1 MKVLIVSTCS
11 DKLSE
16 REFVNPIVNQI
27 DSSIEYKI
35 CNIINAEKLS
45 AKFDKIIICGTA
57 VADNE
62 YLLNNFEW
70 LKDFNKPVLGIC
82 SGIQIIAKT
91 FGGVIVPK
99 KEIGMV
105 EVKGNLFEK
114 KKFNAYALHTNGIS
128 KLSEFNILA
137 RSKKSVQAIKHKSK
151 EIYGV
156 MFHPEVRNE
165 WVISE
170 FIKI

>member
-1 MKVLIVSTCS
+1 MKVLIVSTCAE
-11 DKLSE
+11 KLNELECVS
-16 REFVNPIVNQI
+16 PIVNLI
-27 DSSIEYKI
+27 GDDVDYEVTDIE
-35 CNIINAEKLS
+35 NSEKMS
-45 AKFDKIIICGTA
+45 VKFDKIIICGTA
-57 VADNE
+57 VADNK
-62 YLLNNFEW
+62 YLEDNFEW
-70 LKDFNKPVLGIC
+70 LKDFDKPVLGIC

-91 FGGVIVPK
+91 FGGEIVPK

-105 EVKGNLFEK
+105 EVKGNLFGQ
-114 KKFNAYALHTNGIS
+114 KKFKAYALHTNGIS
-128 KLSEFNILA
+128 KLSEFKILA

-170 FIKI
+170 FIKT

>member
-11 DKLSE
+11 EKLNE
-16 REFVNPIVNQI
+16 LEFVNPIVNLVGKKVDYEI
-27 DSSIEYKI
+27 V
-35 CNIINAEKLS
+35 NISDAEKKS
-45 AKFDKIIICGTA
+45 VKFDKVIICGTA
-57 VADNE
+57 VADND
-62 YLLNNFEW
+62 YLENNFEW
-70 LKDFNKPVLGIC
+70 LKDLNKPVLGIC

-91 FGGVIVPK
+91 FGGVIIPK

-105 EVKGNLFEK
+105 EVKGELFGQ
-114 KKFNAYALHTNGIS
+114 KKFKAYALHTNGVS
-128 KLSEFNILA
+128 KLSEFKILA

>member
-1 MKVLIVSTCS
+1 
-11 DKLSE
+11 LSE
-16 REFVNPIVNQI
+16 LEFLNPIVNLI
-27 DSSIEYKI
+27 GKTVDYELT
-35 CNIINAEKLS
+35 NISNAEKKS
-45 AKFDKIIICGTA
+45 VGVDKIIICGTA
-57 VADNE
+57 VADND
-62 YLLNNFEW
+62 YLQNNFEW

-91 FGGVIVPK
+91 FGGVIIPK

-105 EVKGNLFEK
+105 EIKGELFGQ
-114 KKFNAYALHTNGIS
+114 KKFKAYALHTNGIS
-128 KLSEFNILA
+128 KLSKFKILA
-137 RSKKSVQAIKHKSK
+137 RSKKSIQAIKHKSK

-165 WVISE
+165 WIINE

>member
-1 MKVLIVSTCS
+1 MKLLIVSTCS

-27 DSSIEYKI
+27 DSSVEYEI
-35 CNIINAEKLS
+35 CNITNVEKMS
-45 AKFDKIIICGTA
+45 SKFDKIIICGTA
-57 VADNE
+57 LEDNE
-62 YLLNNFEW
+62 YLLENFEW
-70 LKDFNKPVLGIC
+70 LKDTKKSVLGIC
-82 SGIQIIAKT
+82 SGIQIIVKT

-105 EVKGNLFEK
+105 EVKGNLFGQN
-114 KKFNAYALHTNGIS
+114 KFKAYALHTNGIS
-128 KLSEFNILA
+128 KLSEFEILA

-156 MFHPEVRNE
+156 MFHPEVRND

-170 FIKI
+170 FIKT

>member
-1 MKVLIVSTCS
+1 
-11 DKLSE
+11 
-16 REFVNPIVNQI
+16 
-27 DSSIEYKI
+27 
-35 CNIINAEKLS
+35 
-45 AKFDKIIICGTA
+45 
-57 VADNE
+57 
-62 YLLNNFEW
+62 
-70 LKDFNKPVLGIC
+70 LKDLNKPVLGIC
-82 SGIQIIAKT
+82 SGIQIIAKA
-91 FGGVIVPK
+91 FGGVIIPK

-105 EVKGNLFEK
+105 EVKGELFGQ
-114 KKFNAYALHTNGIS
+114 KKFKAYALHTNGIS
-128 KLSEFNILA
+128 KLSEFKILA

>member
-1 MKVLIVSTCS
+1 MKVLIVSTCAE
-11 DKLSE
+11 KLNE
-16 REFVNPIVNQI
+16 LEFVNPIVNLI
-27 DSSIEYKI
+27 GKNVDYELA
-35 CNIINAEKLS
+35 NISNAEKKS
-45 AKFDKIIICGTA
+45 VGADKIIICGTSI
-57 VADNE
+57 ADND
-62 YLLNNFEW
+62 YLQNNFEW
-70 LKDFNKPVLGIC
+70 LQDFNKPVLGIC

-91 FGGVIVPK
+91 FDGVIIPK

-105 EVKGNLFEK
+105 EVKGNLFDQ
-114 KKFNAYALHTNGIS
+114 KKFEAYALHTNGIS
-128 KLSEFNILA
+128 KLSSFKILA

-170 FIKI
+170 FIKA

>member
-11 DKLSE
+11 EKLSE
-16 REFVNPIVNQI
+16 REFVNPIVNRI
-27 DSSIEYKI
+27 DEMVEWKVVSIDDS
-35 CNIINAEKLS
+35 EKMS

-70 LKDFNKPVLGIC
+70 LKETKKPVLGIC

-105 EVKGNLFEK
+105 EVKGNLFGK

-128 KLSEFNILA
+128 KLSEFKILA
-137 RSKKSVQAIKHKSK
+137 RSKKSVQVIKHKSK

-165 WVISE
+165 WVLDE
-170 FIKI
+170 FIKA

>member
-1 MKVLIVSTCS
+1 MKVLIVSTCAE
-11 DKLSE
+11 KLNE
-16 REFVNPIVNQI
+16 LEFVNPIVNLI
-27 DSSIEYKI
+27 SGDVDYEVADTT
-35 CNIINAEKLS
+35 NAEKMS

-57 VADNE
+57 VADNK
-62 YLLNNFEW
+62 YLEDKFEW
-70 LKDFNKPVLGIC
+70 LKDFDKPVLGIC
-82 SGIQIIAKT
+82 SGIQIISKT
-91 FGGVIVPK
+91 FGGEIVPK

-105 EVKGNLFEK
+105 EVKGNLFGQ
-114 KKFNAYALHTNGIS
+114 KKFKAYALHTNGIS
-128 KLSEFNILA
+128 KLSEFKILA

-170 FIKI
+170 FIKT

>member
-1 MKVLIVSTCS
+1 MKVLIVSTCAE
-11 DKLSE
+11 KLSE
-16 REFVNPIVNQI
+16 REFVNPIVNLVG
-27 DSSIEYKI
+27 DDVDYEVA
-35 CNIINAEKLS
+35 NTDNAEKMS

-62 YLLNNFEW
+62 YLLGNFEW
-70 LKDFNKPVLGIC
+70 LKEIKKPILGIC
-82 SGIQIIAKT
+82 SGIQIITKT
-91 FGGVIVPK
+91 FGGEIVPK

-105 EVKGNLFEK
+105 EVRGNLFGQ
-114 KKFNAYALHTNGIS
+114 KKFKAYALHTNGIS
-128 KLSEFNILA
+128 KLSNFKILA

-151 EIYGV
+151 KIYGV

-170 FIKI
+170 FIKA

>member
-11 DKLSE
+11 EKLSE
-16 REFVNPIVNQI
+16 REFVNPIVNLI
-27 DSSIEYKI
+27 GKNVEYELA
-35 CNIINAEKLS
+35 NISDAEKKS
-45 AKFDKIIICGTA
+45 IGVDKIIICGTA

-62 YLLNNFEW
+62 YLSNNFEW
-70 LKDFNKPVLGIC
+70 LKDFDKPVLGIC

-91 FGGVIVPK
+91 FGGEIVPK

-105 EVKGNLFEK
+105 EVKGNLFGQK
-114 KKFNAYALHTNGIS
+114 NFKAYALHTNGIS
-128 KLSEFNILA
+128 KLSEFKILA

-156 MFHPEVRNE
+156 MFHPEVRND

-170 FIKI
+170 FIKA